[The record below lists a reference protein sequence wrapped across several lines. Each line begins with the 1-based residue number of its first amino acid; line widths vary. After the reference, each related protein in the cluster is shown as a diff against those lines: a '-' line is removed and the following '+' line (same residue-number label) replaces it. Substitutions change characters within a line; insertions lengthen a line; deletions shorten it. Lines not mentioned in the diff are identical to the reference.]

1 MELLKTKQEDELTLL
16 KKQHHQELKEIMD
29 KFDGISVEEVD
40 ENRRVIRV
48 SFG

>member
-1 MELLKTKQEDELTLL
+1 MELLKTKQEDELKLL
-16 KKQHHQELKEIMD
+16 KKQHDQELKEIMD